1 MVEKRPLRKGV
12 RQSGYRSVG
21 ARIARPF
28 LYLFAVP
35 ETVLLHRRLTPRRR
49 GIPVPRKFFACADY
63 PNPTDIGDMHPYS
76 CCAALLYS
84 RVPSLALRAIHLVP
98 RLRRPKLDVAVR
110 YLTLRI
116 GGYNAERKILCR
128 TLFFAAVSSLP
139 LPPCPLREKG
149 RFTRGWKTAGC
160 LPSCAPAARSGTPRR
175 GSRKNS
181 PPE

>member
-35 ETVLLHRRLTPRRR
+35 DTVLLHRRLTPRRR
-49 GIPVPRKFFACADY
+49 GIPVPRKCFCLCRLSKSYGYRRYA
-63 PNPTDIGDMHPYS
+63 PVI
-76 CCAALLYS
+76 
-84 RVPSLALRAIHLVP
+84 VLRGTVMP

-110 YLTLRI
+110 YPTLRI

-181 PPE
+181 PSE

>member
-1 MVEKRPLRKGV
+1 MENGREFFLCYGRTTFGV
-12 RQSGYRSVG
+12 RPHEQPVRSIGYRTATQAAYSTQ
-21 ARIARPF
+21 ARHTRAAQMFCLCRLSKSYGYRRYAPVIVLRG
-28 LYLFAVP
+28 
-35 ETVLLHRRLTPRRR
+35 TV
-49 GIPVPRKFFACADY
+49 
-63 PNPTDIGDMHPYS
+63 M
-76 CCAALLYS
+76 
-84 RVPSLALRAIHLVP
+84 P

-110 YLTLRI
+110 YPTLRI

-128 TLFFAAVSSLP
+128 TLFFVAVSSLP

-181 PPE
+181 PSE